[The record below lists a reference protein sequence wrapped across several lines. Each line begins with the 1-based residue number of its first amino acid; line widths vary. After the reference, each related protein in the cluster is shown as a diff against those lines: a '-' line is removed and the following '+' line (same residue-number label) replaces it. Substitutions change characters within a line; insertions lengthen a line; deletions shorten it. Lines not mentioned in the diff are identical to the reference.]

1 MVDRWIS
8 LDGMHNVRD
17 LGGLPVCGG
26 EFPRRVVVRGETV
39 VHLTPRG
46 LEALRV
52 HGVERV
58 LDLRELSE
66 AADDGVGP
74 LEELYSSGEIA
85 HERVPL
91 VGPDRWML
99 DPVGHVNNP
108 ETVAAGY
115 AHYLRHGSA
124 QLTAALSRFAWSDSA
139 MYVHCAVGKD
149 RTGVVCALL
158 LKLAGA
164 CDETVVGD
172 HLITA
177 AAVRPVIARLGSRPA
192 YRHLATPDWV
202 AQSPSAEAM
211 RLFLGD
217 LAAQGGAGRWL
228 LDHGME
234 PGTLDLLLGRLA
246 ATPAHDV
253 AIAG

>member
-1 MVDRWIS
+1 MDDRWLRI
-8 LDGMHNVRD
+8 DGMHNVRD

-26 EFPRRVVVRGETV
+26 EFPRRVVLRGETV
-39 VHLTPRG
+39 VHLTPSG
-46 LEALRV
+46 LESLRAA
-52 HGVERV
+52 GVERV

-74 LEELYSSGEIA
+74 LADLYQHGEIA

-91 VGPDRWML
+91 IGPDRWML
-99 DPVGHVNNP
+99 DPVGHVHDP
-108 ETVAAGY
+108 ESVARGY
-115 AHYLRHGSA
+115 VHYLGHGST
-124 QLTAALSRFAWSDSA
+124 QLTAALARFAWSDSA

-164 CDETVVGD
+164 TDDTVIDD
-172 HLITA
+172 HLLTA
-177 AAVRPVIARLGSRPA
+177 DAVRPVIAKLGSRPA
-192 YRHLATPDWV
+192 YPHLQQPDWA
-202 AQSPSAEAM
+202 AQAPSADAM
-211 RLFLGD
+211 RLFLAD
-217 LAAQGGAGRWL
+217 LAAQGGAARWM

-234 PGTLDLLLGRLA
+234 PGTLDLLRARLGAESAREI
-246 ATPAHDV
+246 

>member
-8 LDGMHNVRD
+8 VDGMHNVRD

-26 EFPRRVVVRGETV
+26 EFPRRVVLRGETV
-39 VHLTPRG
+39 VHLTADG
-46 LEALRV
+46 LDTLRTY
-52 HGVERV
+52 GVERV

-74 LEELYSSGEIA
+74 LGELYSAGEIA

-108 ETVAAGY
+108 ETVASGY
-115 AHYLRHGSA
+115 AHYLRHGSS

-149 RTGVVCALL
+149 RTGVVCAVL

-164 CDETVVGD
+164 SDATVVED
-172 HLITA
+172 HLMTA
-177 AAVRPVIARLGSRPA
+177 AAVRPVIARLGERPA
-192 YRHLATPDWV
+192 YSHLAQPDWV

-211 RLFLGD
+211 RLFLAD
-217 LAAQGGAGRWL
+217 LAGQGGASRWL
-228 LDHGME
+228 MDHGME
-234 PGTLDLLLGRLA
+234 PGTLDLLVRRLG
-246 ATPAHDV
+246 ATPAREI

>member
-8 LDGMHNVRD
+8 VDGMHNVRD

-26 EFPRRVVVRGETV
+26 EFPRRVVLRGETV
-39 VHLTPRG
+39 VHLSPEG
-46 LEALRV
+46 LETLRD

-58 LDLRELSE
+58 LDLRELTE
-66 AADDGVGP
+66 AAEDGVGP
-74 LEELYSSGEIA
+74 LCDLYATGEIA

-91 VGPDRWML
+91 VGPDRWLL

-108 ETVAAGY
+108 DTVASGY
-115 AHYLRHGSA
+115 THYLRHGSA

-139 MYVHCAVGKD
+139 MYIHCAVGKD

-164 CDETVVGD
+164 SDETVVGD
-172 HLITA
+172 HLMTA
-177 AAVRPVIARLGSRPA
+177 SAVRPVIGRLGTRPA
-192 YRHLATPDWV
+192 YRHLETPDWV

-211 RLFLGD
+211 RLFLAD
-217 LAAQGGAGRWL
+217 LAAQGGAARWL

-234 PGTLDLLLGRLA
+234 PGTLDLLVGRLSA
-246 ATPAHDV
+246 VPVQHV

>member
-8 LDGMHNVRD
+8 VDGMHNVRD

-26 EFPRRVVVRGETV
+26 SFPRRVVLRGETV
-39 VHLTPRG
+39 AHLTPQG
-46 LEALRV
+46 LETLRD

-66 AADDGVGP
+66 AAEDGVGP
-74 LEELYSSGEIA
+74 LADLYSSGEIA

-91 VGPDRWML
+91 VGPDRWLL
-99 DPVGHVNNP
+99 DPVGHVDDAD
-108 ETVAAGY
+108 TVAAGY
-115 AHYLRHGSA
+115 AHYLRHGSTR
-124 QLTAALSRFAWSDSA
+124 LTAALARFAWSDSA

-158 LKLAGA
+158 LSLAGA
-164 CDETVVGD
+164 DDDTVVRD
-172 HLITA
+172 HLMTA
-177 AAVRPVIARLGSRPA
+177 AAVRPVIGRLATRPA
-192 YRHLATPDWV
+192 YRHLESPDWV
-202 AQSPSAEAM
+202 AQSPSAGAM
-211 RLFLGD
+211 RLFLAD
-217 LAAQGGAGRWL
+217 LAAQGGAARWM

-234 PGTLDLLLGRLA
+234 PATLELLVGRLA
-246 ATPAHDV
+246 AAPPQQV

>member
-8 LDGMHNVRD
+8 VDGMHNVRD
-17 LGGLPVCGG
+17 LGGLPIAGG
-26 EFPRRVVVRGETV
+26 AFPRRVVLRGETV
-39 VHLTPRG
+39 AHLTPEG
-46 LEALRV
+46 LETLRD

-74 LEELYSSGEIA
+74 LTEVYASGEIA

-91 VGPDRWML
+91 VGPDRWLL
-99 DPVGHVNNP
+99 DPVGHVDNP
-108 ETVAAGY
+108 DTVASGY
-115 AHYLRHGSA
+115 AHYLRHGSTR
-124 QLTAALSRFAWSDSA
+124 LTAALSRFAWSDSA

-158 LKLAGA
+158 LSLAGA
-164 CDETVVGD
+164 DDDTVVRD
-172 HLITA
+172 HLMTA
-177 AAVRPVIARLGSRPA
+177 AAVRPVIGRLATRPA
-192 YRHLATPDWV
+192 YRHLESPDWV

-211 RLFLGD
+211 RLFLAG
-217 LAAQGGAGRWL
+217 LEAQGGAARWL

-234 PGTLDLLLGRLA
+234 PGTLDLLVGRLA
-246 ATPAHDV
+246 AAPPHQV